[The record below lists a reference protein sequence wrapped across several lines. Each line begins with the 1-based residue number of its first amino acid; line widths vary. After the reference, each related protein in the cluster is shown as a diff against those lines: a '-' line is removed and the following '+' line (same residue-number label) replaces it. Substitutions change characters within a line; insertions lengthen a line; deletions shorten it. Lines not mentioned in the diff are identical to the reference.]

1 MHTIISILVRG
12 RRGRFERYPEKM
24 AEVAGMVWSDVVTR
38 KGILLA
44 TRSQKRQGADRYF
57 CRAFGGNTV
66 LLTPSFLPS
75 ETDFGLLISKI
86 VRE

>member
-1 MHTIISILVRG
+1 MHTIVSILVRE

-24 AEVAGMVWSDVVTR
+24 VEDGGMVWSDVVTR
-38 KGILLA
+38 QGIPLA
-44 TRSQKRQGADRYF
+44 TRSQKRQGADRFFY
-57 CRAFGGNTV
+57 RAFGGNTV
-66 LLTPSFLPS
+66 LLTPSFLPF